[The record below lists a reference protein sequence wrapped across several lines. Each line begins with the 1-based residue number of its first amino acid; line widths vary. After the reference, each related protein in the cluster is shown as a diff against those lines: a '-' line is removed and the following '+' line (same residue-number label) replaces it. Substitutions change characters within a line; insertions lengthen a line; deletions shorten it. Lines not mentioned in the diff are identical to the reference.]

1 MRSHLNYCMADK
13 IKGFRYKEAMD
24 THTKLKKRLLFLQ
37 VNIITNSILLAI
49 QDQTTEGLLKT
60 IIKDTL
66 QSLHRS
72 NL

>member
-1 MRSHLNYCMADK
+1 MADK
-13 IKGFRYKEAMD
+13 IKGFSDKEAMD

-49 QDQTTEGLLKT
+49 QDQTTEGLQKT